1 MMDGVAAW
9 LKGTALSNAIVTHI
23 WVWPLCE
30 SLHFIG
36 LALVIGI
43 VGFMDLR
50 LMGFMKRVPLGAIR
64 DLMPLAILGFT
75 LNLVTG
81 ALFFI
86 GTPEQYVHNIAWWA
100 KVCFLIVAGVNAA
113 AYEATIGATM
123 ARLADGADTPLGAK
137 VIGAVSL
144 VSWLGVLYWGRMLPF
159 IGNSF

>member
-1 MMDGVAAW
+1 MDAVVVW

-43 VGFMDLR
+43 VGLFDLR
-50 LMGFMKRVPLGAIR
+50 LMGFMKRIPVAAIR
-64 DLMPLAILGFT
+64 DLMPLAILGFAI
-75 LNLVTG
+75 NLTSG

-86 GTPEQYVHNIAWWA
+86 GTPEQYVHNVAWWA
-100 KVCFLIVAGVNAA
+100 KVFFLIVAGLNALIF
-113 AYEATIGATM
+113 ELTM
-123 ARLADGADTPLGAK
+123 GSSIARLTDGGDTPAGAK

-144 VSWLGVLYWGRMLPF
+144 ISWLSVLYWGRMLPF
-159 IGNSF
+159 IGNAF

>member
-1 MMDGVAAW
+1 MDAVVVW

-43 VGFMDLR
+43 VGLFDLR
-50 LMGFMKRVPLGAIR
+50 LMGFMKRIPVGAIR
-64 DLMPLAILGFT
+64 DLMPLAILGFAI
-75 LNLVTG
+75 NLTSG

-86 GTPEQYVHNIAWWA
+86 GTPEQYVHNVAWWA
-100 KVCFLIVAGVNAA
+100 KVSFLIVAGLNALVFELTMGA
-113 AYEATIGATM
+113 AI
-123 ARLADGADTPLGAK
+123 ARLPDGVETPAGAK

-144 VSWLGVLYWGRMLPF
+144 ISWLSVLYWGRMLPF
-159 IGNSF
+159 IGNAF